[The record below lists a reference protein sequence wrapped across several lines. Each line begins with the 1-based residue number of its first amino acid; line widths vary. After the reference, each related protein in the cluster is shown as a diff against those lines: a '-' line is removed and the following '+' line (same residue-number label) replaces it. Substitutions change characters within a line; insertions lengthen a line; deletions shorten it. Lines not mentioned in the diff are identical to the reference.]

1 MKTIIK
7 QLFFAIVLA
16 TMTVAVN
23 AQAGDPCEGLND
35 AYKEWSEVHFPKK
48 DEAGRKEAI
57 EKAKSFVEK
66 FGSCPAKDAFK
77 DSKEFVDYVTG
88 QIPVME
94 KNLKNFIE
102 RRDKAALI
110 ARFDTNLGKNWDEVY
125 AASKEL
131 IARWPEEFRHVKLAL
146 GTFGY
151 DETRKNP
158 PVTKWNEETI
168 KYAKEAIAD
177 IEAGKTFAA
186 WGVPKNWVYKGKED
200 ALGWMNYNVGY
211 ILSFSKGDL
220 KGGAMHMYKVSQ
232 MNVDASKDA
241 AVYGALSKYYIPL
254 LNAEVKKLQDLPVPA
269 ENEPEETGKPKA
281 DAIKNQTAVIRGL
294 AERIMETLGQTYAR
308 IDNTPAQ
315 KSFKDGIMNQF
326 KEVYGTRFNTKDTSP
341 AAGMIA
347 TYGARPVANPSNP
360 IAPIVEEPVTAAA
373 TSPAA
378 TTKPATTPVTTKPG
392 GPMTKPAAP
401 MAKPVTGPTT
411 KPAGTTGT
419 KPGVAKVKKA
429 GTR

>member
-7 QLFFAIVLA
+7 QLFFAVILA
-16 TMTVAVN
+16 TMALSVS
-23 AQAGDPCEGLND
+23 AQTADPCEGLNE
-35 AYKEWSEVHFPKK
+35 AYGKWVEVQFPKK
-48 DEAGRKEAI
+48 DIAGLKEAVESAKVFI
-57 EKAKSFVEK
+57 EKY
-66 FGSCPAKDAFK
+66 GTCPTKDAYK
-77 DSKEFVDYVTG
+77 DSKELVDYVSG
-88 QIPVME
+88 QIPIKE
-94 KNLKNFIE
+94 KRAKVLE
-102 RRDKAALI
+102 EQRDKNELI
-110 ARFDTNLGKNWDEVY
+110 KRFDANLGKNWDEVY
-125 AASKEL
+125 AASKDL
-131 IARWPEEFRHVKLAL
+131 LARWPEEFRHVKLAL

-158 PVTKWNEETI
+158 PVTKWNDETI

-200 ALGWMNYNVGY
+200 ALGWMNYNIGY

-220 KGGAMHMYKVSQ
+220 KGGALHMYKVSQ

-241 AVYGALSKYYIPL
+241 AVYGALTKYYIPL
-254 LNAEVKKLQDLPVPA
+254 LNAEVKKLQELPIPA

-281 DAIKNQTAVIRGL
+281 DAIKAQTGVIRGL

-308 IDNTPAQ
+308 IDNSPGQ
-315 KSFKDGIMNQF
+315 KAFKDGILNQF

-347 TYGARPVANPSNP
+347 TYGSRPVANPTMP
-360 IAPIVEEPVTAAA
+360 IAPIAPEDPAA
-373 TSPAA
+373 TSSAPTTTAPTTVA
-378 TTKPATTPVTTKPG
+378 KPTGPTTKPV
-392 GPMTKPAAP
+392 AP

-429 GTR
+429 GSR

>member
-7 QLFFAIVLA
+7 QLFFAVILA
-16 TMTVAVN
+16 TMAVGVN
-23 AQAGDPCEGLND
+23 AQGGDVCEGLND
-35 AYKEWSEVHFPKK
+35 AYKEWAEVHFPKK

-57 EKAKSFVEK
+57 EKAKAFVEK
-66 FGSCPAKDAFK
+66 FGSCPTKDAYK
-77 DSKEFVDYVTG
+77 DSKEFVDYVSG

-94 KNLKNFIE
+94 KNLKAFID

-131 IARWPEEFRHVKLAL
+131 IARWPDDFRHVKLAL

-158 PVTKWNEETI
+158 PVTKWNDETI

-200 ALGWMNYNVGY
+200 ALGWMNYNIGY

-220 KGGAMHMYKVSQ
+220 KGGATHMYKVSQ

-241 AVYGALSKYYIPL
+241 AVYGALTKYYIPL
-254 LNAEVKKLQDLPVPA
+254 LNAEVKKLQELPVPA
-269 ENEPEETGKPKA
+269 EAEPEETGKPKA
-281 DAIKNQTAVIRGL
+281 DAIKAQTGVIRGL
-294 AERIMETLGQTYAR
+294 AERIMETLGQTYSR
-308 IDNTPAQ
+308 IDNSPGQ
-315 KSFKDGIMNQF
+315 KTFKDGILNQF
-326 KEVYGTRFNTKDTSP
+326 KEVYGTRFNTKDTAP

-347 TYGARPVANPSNP
+347 TYGSRPVANPTMP
-360 IAPIVEEPVTAAA
+360 ISPIDEDPAAA
-373 TSPAA
+373 SSAPATSTPATVA
-378 TTKPATTPVTTKPG
+378 KPVGPTTKPA
-392 GPMTKPAAP
+392 
-401 MAKPVTGPTT
+401 GPTT

-419 KPGVAKVKKA
+419 KPGVAKLKKA